1 MATVEERLTALEQE
15 NVALKK
21 SDELQT
27 IALRALVTKDA
38 FEALRDTNNKI
49 FDVLMSHNQ
58 LTNERLGDLQ
68 TQVIELDGKI
78 VGLQTEMR
86 QHFEQQDGKIVG
98 LQTDMHQRF
107 EQQQTVIDAR
117 FEQQDGK
124 IVGLQ
129 TEMRQRFEQQQTAID
144 ARFEQQQTAIDARF
158 EQQDKHI
165 AGVRGELTIQGQK
178 LDQMLNLLTALG
190 PKPDQG

>member
-1 MATVEERLTALEQE
+1 MASIEERLASIEQE
-15 NVALKK
+15 NAVLKK

-78 VGLQTEMR
+78 VGLQ
-86 QHFEQQDGKIVG
+86 
-98 LQTDMHQRF
+98 
-107 EQQQTVIDAR
+107 A
-117 FEQQDGK
+117 
-124 IVGLQ
+124 
-129 TEMRQRFEQQQTAID
+129 EMRQRFEQQQTAIG
-144 ARFEQQQTAIDARF
+144 ARF
-158 EQQDKHI
+158 EQQDKQI
-165 AGVRGELTIQGQK
+165 ADVRGESTIQGQK
-178 LDQMLNLLTALG
+178 LDQVLLLLDMLI
-190 PKPDQG
+190 PK